1 MQAAQEKR
9 SEPRI
14 EVQEGTV
21 LMDGEGYP
29 LDNWSEGGF
38 ALISYTGERKP
49 GDEVE
54 IVYSLYLTRSTL
66 QLRGRAIIIWCDP
79 ERRRIGGHV
88 FEIDEASKDRLKESL
103 LAPEA
108 P

>member
-1 MQAAQEKR
+1 MPAAQEKR
-9 SEPRI
+9 SEPRFD
-14 EVQEGTV
+14 VKEGTI

-38 ALISYTGERKP
+38 SLISYFGERKP

-66 QLRGRAIIIWCDP
+66 QLSGRAIIVWTDP
-79 ERRRIGGHV
+79 ELRRIGAHV
-88 FEIDEASKDRLKESL
+88 IEIDQASKDLLRESL